1 MSKSVNKNEITKRIV
16 ELTHQKSQI
25 EQELLSL
32 QKQYCEKIK
41 VEYEQYIGKCYK
53 QDIEGVND
61 FETVYYKVLDFY
73 DNNDENDFE
82 TVYYK
87 DLDFYDNDFYDNND
101 ETDSTYFWVLV
112 VEDHFEDLD
121 KPTLYIHK
129 ECADLLGHKEYFLR
143 QLTPISNDE
152 FKEAFDDVC
161 KNIININIKENKE
174 N

>member
-1 MSKSVNKNEITKRIV
+1 MNNKTNKNEIVKKITK
-16 ELTHQKSQI
+16 LTEQKSQI

-32 QKQYCEKIK
+32 QKQYCENLK
-41 VEYEQYIGKCYK
+41 VECERYIGKCYK
-53 QDIEGVND
+53 QDIEDEND
-61 FETVYYKVLDFY
+61 FETVYYKVL
-73 DNNDENDFE
+73 
-82 TVYYK
+82 
-87 DLDFYDNDFYDNND
+87 DFYDNND

-112 VEDHFEDLD
+112 VENHFEDLD

-129 ECADLLGHKEYFLR
+129 ECADLLGHKKYFLR

>member
-1 MSKSVNKNEITKRIV
+1 MNNKINKNEIVKKITK
-16 ELTHQKSQI
+16 LTKQKSQI

-32 QKQYCEKIK
+32 QKQYRENLKVKCER
-41 VEYEQYIGKCYK
+41 YIGRCYK

-61 FETVYYKVLDFY
+61 FETVYYKV
-73 DNNDENDFE
+73 
-82 TVYYK
+82 
-87 DLDFYDNDFYDNND
+87 LDFYDNDFYDNND

-129 ECADLLGHKEYFLR
+129 ECIDLLGHKEYFLR
-143 QLTPISNDE
+143 QLTPISNKE
-152 FKEAFDDVC
+152 FREAFDNVC
-161 KNIININIKENKE
+161 ENIKENKE

>member
-1 MSKSVNKNEITKRIV
+1 MNNKINKNEIVKKITK
-16 ELTHQKSQI
+16 LTKQKSQI

-32 QKQYCEKIK
+32 QKQYRENLKVKCER
-41 VEYEQYIGKCYK
+41 YIGRCYK

-73 DNNDENDFE
+73 DN
-82 TVYYK
+82 
-87 DLDFYDNDFYDNND
+87 DLYDNND

-129 ECADLLGHKEYFLR
+129 ECIDLLGHKEYFLR
-143 QLTPISNDE
+143 QLTPISNKE
-152 FKEAFDDVC
+152 FREAFDNVC
-161 KNIININIKENKE
+161 ENIKENKE

>member
-1 MSKSVNKNEITKRIV
+1 MNNKINKNEIVKKITK
-16 ELTHQKSQI
+16 LTKQKSQI

-61 FETVYYKVLDFY
+61 FETVYYKV
-73 DNNDENDFE
+73 
-82 TVYYK
+82 
-87 DLDFYDNDFYDNND
+87 LDFYDNDFYDNND